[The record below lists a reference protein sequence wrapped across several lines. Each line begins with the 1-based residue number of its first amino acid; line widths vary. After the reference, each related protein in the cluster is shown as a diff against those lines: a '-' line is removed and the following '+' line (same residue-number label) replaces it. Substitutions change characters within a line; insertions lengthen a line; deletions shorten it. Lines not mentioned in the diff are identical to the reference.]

1 MVRFSWKSWGKT
13 VFLQTADGG
22 TCIIWLCLARI
33 LTERIW
39 RGCVIEKKRQ
49 AIYILLYHVGKC
61 AIRQG
66 FPGKFLEPGQ
76 ASMFLHCR
84 TFQCLYMQVDA
95 TNPQEYVI
103 FIQVMGP
110 QNLFYGNFISIP
122 QYTRL
127 LEIRQKIREAFCL
140 KMSFLKVKS
149 LRQSQ
154 FTQTR
159 ERLSNSLV
167 PGKKSFAWRFPL
179 VCQVDKQ
186 AFSTPNWNHWERLE

>member
-1 MVRFSWKSWGKT
+1 MVGPA
-13 VFLQTADGG
+13 VL
-22 TCIIWLCLARI
+22 WLCLARI

-39 RGCVIEKKRQ
+39 WGCLIEKKRQ
-49 AIYILLYHVGKC
+49 AIYILLYHVGKY
-61 AIRQG
+61 AIRQV

-76 ASMFLHCR
+76 TSMFLLLR

-103 FIQVMGP
+103 FIQVIHP

-122 QYTRL
+122 QHTRL

-159 ERLSNSLV
+159 ERLSSPLV
-167 PGKKSFAWRFPL
+167 PGKKSFALKFPL